1 MKKIKENVKKLLLHF
16 KSGVERFPITIILA
30 FLHFITGIYIAEVRS
45 FQSDEFVEVNLLLFG
60 SIFITAMCEM
70 LYEKYFYKQNRWLV
84 RGIYSAI
91 TFVISIIFFVEYLR
105 TNDYYNIYYFT
116 LIPISIVLFLL
127 IPILKK
133 KENKEK
139 YLQSVFSNFVI
150 TGIFAA
156 VLWIGVEIIL
166 TTVNYL
172 FFNSGDSLF
181 FRLTTYS
188 FWFITEVFGVSLF
201 LSLLKKP
208 DDNIENYEFPFI
220 FNLLI
225 KFVIIPLITIYT
237 GVLYIY
243 LARVIIS
250 MHLPKGLI
258 SHLVLWYTVFSVFVI
273 ILITPFTQKD
283 KFFENFKK
291 YFPYFSIP
299 LIFASLFAVFQR
311 TYQYGITENRYYVLI
326 SIFWLFFCMILY
338 IRKMNITGIF
348 ISLIVCLVISV
359 YSPLSA
365 KNVSNFSQSQRLK
378 RMLVKYGALKD
389 GKISKITQKLTNS
402 QGSQIHTTIQYIS
415 DNSTIA
421 KLNFKN
427 EKGEVY
433 STLGDLEKGLD
444 VKESWKDYSIYYS
457 EDEDRE
463 KDDEHKVVTYKI
475 KNSENAEIIS
485 DIAGYDN
492 FISYK
497 NVYNEDSTNQENES
511 EKYKIILKNK
521 IITINSK
528 NGTELAKINYEDA
541 VKQIVS
547 KLRTSKLPV
556 TSDTVYEVPQ
566 KDLEYIGTIGKVNY
580 KISLKSIN
588 EEIIN
593 GKPKDLYYEEF
604 DFMFSEKK

>member
-45 FQSDEFVEVNLLLFG
+45 FQSDEFVEVNFLLFG
-60 SIFITAMCEM
+60 SIFITAMFEM

-105 TNDYYNIYYFT
+105 TNDYYNVYYFT

-150 TGIFAA
+150 TGIFAT
-156 VLWIGVEIIL
+156 VLWVGIEIIL

-181 FRLTTYS
+181 FRLTMYS
-188 FWFITEVFGVSLF
+188 FWFIIEVFGVSLF

-208 DDNIENYEFPFI
+208 DDNLENYEFPFI
-220 FNLLI
+220 FNVLI
-225 KFVIIPLITIYT
+225 KFVIIPLIIIYT

-243 LARVIIS
+243 MAKVLIS
-250 MHLPKGLI
+250 MHLPIGLI
-258 SHLVLWYTVFSVFVI
+258 SHLVLWYTAFSVAVM

-326 SIFWLFFCMILY
+326 SIFWLLFCMILY
-338 IRKMNITGIF
+338 IGKMNITGIF
-348 ISLIVCLVISV
+348 ISLITCLVISV
-359 YSPLSA
+359 YTPLSA

-389 GKISKITQKLTNS
+389 GKISKITQKLTNNE
-402 QGSQIHTTIQYIS
+402 GSQIHTTIQYIS

-444 VKESWKDYSIYYS
+444 VKESWKDYYYRS
-457 EDEDRE
+457 
-463 KDDEHKVVTYKI
+463 DDEGNYEERKVVTYKV
-475 KNSENAEIIS
+475 KNIENSEIIS

-497 NVYNEDSTNQENES
+497 NVYNEDPINQENES

-521 IITINSK
+521 TITINSK
-528 NGTELAKINYEDA
+528 DGAELAKINYEDA
-541 VKQIVS
+541 VKQIAS
-547 KLRTSKLPV
+547 KLRTLKLPD

-566 KDLEYIGTIGKVNY
+566 KDLEYIGTIGKINY
-580 KISLKSIN
+580 KISLRSIDD
-588 EEIIN
+588 EIIN
-593 GKPKDLYYEEF
+593 GKPKNLYYEEF

>member
-1 MKKIKENVKKLLLHF
+1 MKKIRENVKKLLLHF
-16 KSGVERFPITIILA
+16 KSGFERFPITIILT
-30 FLHFITGIYIAEVRS
+30 FLHFITGVYIAEIRS
-45 FQSDEFVEVNLLLFG
+45 FESDYFIEINLLLFG
-60 SIFITAMCEM
+60 SVFITAMFEM
-70 LYEKYFYKQNRWLV
+70 VREKYFYKKNRWLV
-84 RGIYSAI
+84 RGIYSLI
-91 TFVISIIFFVEYLR
+91 TLVISIIFYVEYLR

-116 LIPISIVLFLL
+116 LIPISIILFLL
-127 IPILKK
+127 IPILK

-139 YLQSVFSNFVI
+139 YLQSVFSSFII

-156 VLWIGVEIIL
+156 VLWGGIEIIL
-166 TTVNYL
+166 ITVNYL
-172 FFNSGDSLF
+172 FFNFYDKDSLF
-181 FRLTTYS
+181 LRLSMYF
-188 FWFITEVFGVSLF
+188 FWFIAEVFGESLF
-201 LSLLKKP
+201 LSLLKKT
-208 DDNIENYEFPFI
+208 DDNLENYEFPFI

-225 KFVIIPLITIYT
+225 KFVIIPLIIIYT

-243 LARVIIS
+243 MAKVLIS

-258 SHLVLWYTVFSVFVI
+258 SHLVLWYTAFSVIVM

-326 SIFWLFFCMILY
+326 SIFWLLFCMILY
-338 IRKMNITGIF
+338 IKKMNITGIF
-348 ISLIVCLVISV
+348 ISLIVCLVIAV
-359 YSPLSA
+359 YSPFSA

-389 GKISKITQKLTNS
+389 GKISKITQKLTDRE
-402 QGSQIHTTIQYIS
+402 GSQIHTIIQYIS

-444 VKESWKDYSIYYS
+444 VKESWKDYSYRSYDG
-457 EDEDRE
+457 ENYEER
-463 KDDEHKVVTYKI
+463 KVVTYKV
-475 KNSENAEIIS
+475 KNIENTEVIS

-497 NVYNEDSTNQENES
+497 NVYNEDSINQENES

-528 NGTELAKINYEDA
+528 DGTELAKINYEDA

-547 KLRTSKLPV
+547 KLKTLKLQ
-556 TSDTVYEVPQ
+556 DANDAVYEVSQ
-566 KDLEYIGTIGKVNY
+566 KDLEYIGTIGKINY
-580 KISLKSIN
+580 KISLRSIN
-588 EEIIN
+588 EETVD
-593 GKPKDLYYEEF
+593 GKPKDLYYDEF

>member
-1 MKKIKENVKKLLLHF
+1 MKKIKENLKKLLSHF
-16 KSGVERFPITIILA
+16 KSGFERFPITIILA
-30 FLHFITGIYIAEVRS
+30 FVHFITGIYIAEVRN

-60 SIFITAMCEM
+60 SIFITAMFEM
-70 LYEKYFYKQNRWLV
+70 LYEKYFYKKNRWLV
-84 RGIYSAI
+84 SGAYSVL
-91 TFVISIIFFVEYLR
+91 TFVVSVIFYVEYLR

-127 IPILKK
+127 IPILRK
-133 KENKEK
+133 KESREK

-156 VLWIGVEIIL
+156 VLWIGIEIIL
-166 TTVNYL
+166 ATVNYL
-172 FFNSGDSLF
+172 FFYSGDNLF

-188 FWFITEVFGVSLF
+188 FWFITEVFGASLF

-208 DDNIENYEFPFI
+208 NDNLENYEFPFI

-225 KFVIIPLITIYT
+225 KFVIIPLIIIYT

-243 LARVIIS
+243 MAKVIIS

-258 SHLVLWYTVFSVFVI
+258 SHLVLWYTAFSVFMM

-326 SIFWLFFCMILY
+326 SIFWLLFCMILY
-338 IRKMNITGIF
+338 IRNMNVTGVF
-348 ISLIVCLVISV
+348 ISLIICFIISV
-359 YSPLSA
+359 YTPLSA

-389 GKISKITQKLTNS
+389 GKISKITQKLTNR

-427 EKGEVY
+427 EKGEIY

-444 VKESWKDYSIYYS
+444 VKESWKDYYAYES
-457 EDEDRE
+457 EDGEIPE
-463 KDDEHKVVTYKI
+463 KQEVITYKI
-475 KNSENAEIIS
+475 KNIENAEVIS
-485 DIAGYDN
+485 DTTGYDN
-492 FISYK
+492 FISYRK
-497 NVYNEDSTNQENES
+497 IDNIEPIDQENES
-511 EKYKIILKNK
+511 EKYKITIRNK
-521 IITINSK
+521 IITIKSK
-528 NGTELAKINYEDA
+528 DGMELAKINYEDA
-541 VKQIVS
+541 IKQIVS
-547 KLRTSKLPV
+547 KLKTLKLQ
-556 TSDTVYEVPQ
+556 DKKDEGYEVSQ
-566 KDLEYIGTIGKVNY
+566 KDLEYIGTAGKINY
-580 KISLKSIN
+580 KISLKRID
-588 EEIIN
+588 EQIVD
-593 GKPKDLYYEEF
+593 GKTKDLYYEEF

>member
-1 MKKIKENVKKLLLHF
+1 MKKIKENVKKFLLHF
-16 KSGVERFPITIILA
+16 KSGFERFPITIILA

-60 SIFITAMCEM
+60 SIFITAMFEM
-70 LYEKYFYKQNRWLV
+70 LYEKYFYKKNRWLV
-84 RGIYSAI
+84 RGIYSVI
-91 TFVISIIFFVEYLR
+91 TFAVSIIVFVEYLR
-105 TNDYYNIYYFT
+105 TSDYYNIYYFT

-150 TGIFAA
+150 TGIFAG

-172 FFNSGDSLF
+172 FFYSGDSLF

-188 FWFITEVFGVSLF
+188 FWFITEVFGASLF

-208 DDNIENYEFPFI
+208 DDNLENYEFPFI

-225 KFVIIPLITIYT
+225 KFVIIPLIIIYT

-243 LARVIIS
+243 MMKVLIS

-258 SHLVLWYTVFSVFVI
+258 SHLVLWYTAFSVAVM

-326 SIFWLFFCMILY
+326 SIFWLLFCMILY
-338 IRKMNITGIF
+338 IGKMNITGIF
-348 ISLIVCLVISV
+348 ISLIACLVISV
-359 YSPLSA
+359 YTPLSA

-389 GKISKITQKLTNS
+389 GKISKITQKLTNNE
-402 QGSQIHTTIQYIS
+402 GSQIYTTIQYIS

-444 VKESWKDYSIYYS
+444 VKESWKDYYYRS
-457 EDEDRE
+457 
-463 KDDEHKVVTYKI
+463 DDEGNYEERKVVTYKV
-475 KNSENAEIIS
+475 KNIENSEIIS

-497 NVYNEDSTNQENES
+497 NVYNEDPINQENES

-521 IITINSK
+521 TITINSK
-528 NGTELAKINYEDA
+528 DGAELAKINYEDA
-541 VKQIVS
+541 VKQIVA
-547 KLRTSKLPV
+547 KLRTLKLPDAN
-556 TSDTVYEVPQ
+556 DTVYEVPQ
-566 KDLEYIGTIGKVNY
+566 KDLEYIGTIGKINY
-580 KISLKSIN
+580 KISLRSIDD
-588 EEIIN
+588 EIIN